1 MKDKESLRGICGWI
15 FISGKAENCYQ
26 SADVIKRVRLPFSRT
41 LKKSIRFRRDIP
53 PVEEGISNDR
63 NCCVRNDGQ
72 IGRSG
77 PGNPPTMVLATVER
91 AGKTKEGTAPLP
103 HSAPELIVTMMD
115 YLFRIYHFLGEPEQE
130 GVETPVSVYP
140 GSDLFSR
147 AKNFYQQ

>member
-63 NCCVRNDGQ
+63 DCCVRNNRTDRELGS
-72 IGRSG
+72 RKY
-77 PGNPPTMVLATVER
+77 PHVVLATVER

>member
-26 SADVIKRVRLPFSRT
+26 SADVIKRVRLPFSLT

-63 NCCVRNDGQ
+63 DCCVRNNRTDRELGS
-72 IGRSG
+72 RKY
-77 PGNPPTMVLATVER
+77 PHVVLATVER

-115 YLFRIYHFLGEPEQE
+115 YLFRIYHFF
-130 GVETPVSVYP
+130 
-140 GSDLFSR
+140 GSRSGR
-147 AKNFYQQ
+147 GGNPRER